1 MPESPEYLEEKIVRL
16 EERLAF
22 QEDTL
27 QKLDAAAS
35 DQQRQI
41 MALEEQLKH
50 LLNQFR
56 RLESSIPDAGLAED
70 EKPPHY

>member
-1 MPESPEYLEEKIVRL
+1 MPESPGYLEEKIVRL
-16 EERLAF
+16 EEQLAF

-27 QKLDAAAS
+27 QKLDAAVS

-56 RLESSIPDAGLAED
+56 KLESSIPDGGLAED